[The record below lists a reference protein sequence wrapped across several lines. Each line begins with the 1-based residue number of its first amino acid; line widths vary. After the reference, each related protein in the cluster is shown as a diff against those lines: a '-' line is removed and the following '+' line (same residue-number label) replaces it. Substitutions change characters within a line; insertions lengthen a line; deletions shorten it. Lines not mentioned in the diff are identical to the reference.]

1 VALRPAGC
9 KHAERRWRA
18 DAGAWDSQDGRLHD
32 ESCGL
37 PIARYELNGTA
48 EWRTRG
54 PGCIC
59 GDVTRAGRRDLASAA
74 RHCAC
79 VRTEQDAIAG
89 RSRRGTRRFACERT
103 PPMQDLEIVV
113 SKTKRPGATRIQGLD
128 ERRCGDHSPV
138 ESLAARSM

>member
-1 VALRPAGC
+1 MAYARNRVPSMQRESGVRKLI
-9 KHAERRWRA
+9 ERTTRHRL
-18 DAGAWDSQDGRLHD
+18 DS
-32 ESCGL
+32 
-37 PIARYELNGTA
+37 
-48 EWRTRG
+48 RG